1 MHRAWP
7 AAVPALVRLLVP
19 LCLWLLSASSCAHA
33 PVQGEVEP
41 PAAQETFAAKVRP
54 ILEARCVVCHAC
66 YNSPCQ
72 LNQQTYE
79 GLERGGNTQPI
90 YDGTRLTA
98 MQPTRMFQDATST
111 RQWRAPQFKFFPVIS
126 HSGTPADSVLH
137 HFIVQRRG
145 DARGGDFSAD
155 RAPVC
160 PDGVDAAT
168 AYLKQRPEAGM
179 PYGMPALEDAQFQAL
194 EDWLAAGAPPP
205 PEPVPAPAATQAAI
219 ARWERFFGGD
229 DLRSQLVA
237 RYLYEHLF
245 LAHLHFGS
253 NARDFY
259 RLVRS
264 RTPAGQPVDEIVT
277 VRPFDDPKVAR
288 VHYRLVRL
296 TETIAHKTH
305 APFELNDRKLAR
317 FRELFFDPAWAVQA
331 LPGYEP
337 EVAANPFV
345 AFAAIPPR
353 SRYQFMLDDAY
364 YLVRAFIHGP
374 VCKGQIALNV
384 IDEHFWVMF
393 LAPDADLTVTAPD
406 FLRTAGEDLRVPAE
420 GGDGLEAI
428 YGRFKASQLRY
439 LQRRS
444 ELYARAGAQGRR
456 LEDLWNGGGT
466 NRDAIL
472 TVYRHFDSASVS
484 RGALGATPKTG
495 WVMDYPIFE
504 RIYYDLVAGFNV
516 FGNVVHQ
523 LSTRRY
529 MDNLRVEAEDGFL
542 RFLPRSERP
551 RLREAWY
558 RGPGVEEYMR
568 SIDPYFEQSLDTRV
582 RFRDPAQAKEELW
595 AQVKARVFAPA
606 VLGSARAPE
615 AALSELADVAAPFVA
630 PFPDLTLLRSG
641 DEVFSLVRN
650 KSHLNVSFMFLE
662 ESYRAPA
669 EDTLGIVRGYV
680 GSYPNLF
687 LVVPPGKLGQ
697 FAGEL
702 NALRGDDEG
711 WQRFLDRWGV
721 RRSSKGF
728 WASADWFLAHE
739 LLDEPIEGGL
749 LDLSRYVSK

>member
-1 MHRAWP
+1 M
-7 AAVPALVRLLVP
+7 VCTCLV
-19 LCLWLLSASSCAHA
+19 CAASSCAHA
-33 PVQGEVEP
+33 PALVEVPAP
-41 PAAQETFAAKVRP
+41 PAQSTFAAKVRP

-79 GLERGGNTQPI
+79 GLERGGNKQLI
-90 YDGTRLTA
+90 YDGSRLTA
-98 MQPTRMFQDATST
+98 IEPTRMFQDATST
-111 RQWRAPQFKFFPVIS
+111 REWRKHFKFFPVIS

-137 HFIVQRRG
+137 HFIAQRRA
-145 DARGGDFSAD
+145 DARGGDFEAEKK
-155 RAPVC
+155 PVC
-160 PDGVDAAT
+160 PDSVEATT
-168 AYLKQRPEAGM
+168 AYLKSRPEAGM
-179 PYGMPALEDAQFQAL
+179 PYGMPPLDDAQFLVL
-194 EDWLAAGAPPP
+194 EGWLAQGAPPP
-205 PEPVPAPAATQAAI
+205 PEPEPPSASTQAAI
-219 ARWERFFGGD
+219 ARWEKFLGGD
-229 DLRSQLVA
+229 DLRSQLVS

-245 LAHLHFGS
+245 LAHLHFGP
-253 NARDFY
+253 NTRDFY

-277 VRPFDDPKVAR
+277 VRPFDDPKVER

-296 TETIAHKTH
+296 HETIVHKTH
-305 APFELNDRKLAR
+305 APFELSDRKLAR
-317 FRELFFDPAWAVQA
+317 FRELFLESHWSIVA
-331 LPGYEP
+331 LPSYLP
-337 EVAANPFV
+337 EVAANPFI

-364 YLVRAFIHGP
+364 YHVRAFIHGP

-393 LAPDADLTVTAPD
+393 LAPSADLSVTDPD
-406 FLRTAGEDLRVPAE
+406 FLRAAAEDLRVPAE

-428 YGRFKASQLRY
+428 YERFKTSQLSY
-439 LQRRS
+439 LKKRS
-444 ELYARAGAQGRR
+444 DFYERAHAQGRQ
-456 LEDLWNGGGT
+456 LDELWNGEGH

-542 RFLPRSERP
+542 RFLPRSERSK
-551 RLREAWY
+551 LRAAWY
-558 RGPGVEEYMR
+558 RGPGVESYMK
-568 SIDPYFEQSLDTRV
+568 SIDPYFDDAHETRV

-595 AQVKARVFAPA
+595 AQVKAKVLAPE
-606 VLGSARAPE
+606 VLGGAREPG
-615 AALSELADVAAPFVA
+615 AALRALADVPAPSVA
-630 PFPDLTLLRSG
+630 PFPDLTLVRSG

-650 KSHLNVSFMFLE
+650 KAHLNVAYMFLE
-662 ESYRAPA
+662 DAFRAPS

-687 LVVPPGKLGQ
+687 LVVPPGKLGP
-697 FAGEL
+697 FAEQLG
-702 NALRGDDEG
+702 ALRADDDS
-711 WQRFLDRWGV
+711 WSRFVDTYGV
-721 RRSSKGF
+721 RRGAQDF
-728 WASADWFLAHE
+728 WENADWFAAHE
-739 LLDEPIEGGL
+739 LLEEPIEGGL
-749 LDLSRYVSK
+749 LDLSRYLTN

>member
-1 MHRAWP
+1 MLRALT
-7 AAVPALVRLLVP
+7 AMVCTCLV
-19 LCLWLLSASSCAHA
+19 CAASSCAHA
-33 PVQGEVEP
+33 PALVEVPAP
-41 PAAQETFAAKVRP
+41 PARSTFAARVRP

-79 GLERGGNTQPI
+79 GLERGGNKQLI
-90 YDGTRLTA
+90 YDGSRLTA
-98 MQPTRMFQDATST
+98 IEPTRMFQDATST
-111 RQWRAPQFKFFPVIS
+111 REWRKHFKFFPVIS

-137 HFIVQRRG
+137 HFVAQRRA
-145 DARGGDFSAD
+145 DARGGDFEAEKK
-155 RAPVC
+155 PVC
-160 PDGVDAAT
+160 PDSVEAAT
-168 AYLKQRPEAGM
+168 AYLKSRPEAGM
-179 PYGMPALEDAQFQAL
+179 PYGMPPLDDAQFQVL
-194 EDWLAAGAPPP
+194 EGWLAQGAPPP
-205 PEPVPAPAATQAAI
+205 PEPEPPPASTQAAI
-219 ARWERFFGGD
+219 ARWEKFLGGD
-229 DLRSQLVA
+229 DLRSQLVS

-245 LAHLHFGS
+245 LAHLHFGP
-253 NARDFY
+253 NTRDFY

-277 VRPFDDPKVAR
+277 VRPFDDPKVER

-296 TETIAHKTH
+296 HETIVHKTH
-305 APFELNDRKLAR
+305 APFELSDRKLAR
-317 FRELFFDPAWAVQA
+317 FRELFLESHWSIVA
-331 LPGYEP
+331 LPSYRP
-337 EVAANPFV
+337 EVAANPFI

-364 YLVRAFIHGP
+364 YHVRAFIHGP

-393 LAPDADLTVTAPD
+393 LAPSADLSVTDPD
-406 FLRTAGEDLRVPAE
+406 FLRAAAEDLRVPAE

-428 YGRFKASQLRY
+428 YERFKASQLSY
-439 LQRRS
+439 LKKRS
-444 ELYARAGAQGRR
+444 DFYARAHAQGRQ
-456 LEDLWNGGGT
+456 LDELWNGAGH
-466 NRDAIL
+466 NPDAIL

-516 FGNVVHQ
+516 FGNVAHQ

-551 RLREAWY
+551 KLRAAWY
-558 RGPGVEEYMR
+558 RGPGVESYMM
-568 SIDPYFEQSLDTRV
+568 STDPYFDQAHETRV

-595 AQVKARVFAPA
+595 AQVKAKVLAPE
-606 VLGSARAPE
+606 VLGAAREPG
-615 AALSELADVAAPFVA
+615 AALHALADVPAPYVA
-630 PFPDLTLLRSG
+630 PFPDLTLVRSG

-650 KSHLNVSFMFLE
+650 KAHLNVAYMFLE
-662 ESYRAPA
+662 DAFRAPN

-687 LVVPPGKLGQ
+687 LVVPPGKLGS
-697 FAGEL
+697 FAEQVKS
-702 NALRGDDEG
+702 LRANDDS
-711 WQRFLDRWGV
+711 WSRFLDTYGV
-721 RRSSKGF
+721 RRGAQGF
-728 WASADWFLAHE
+728 WANADWFSAHE
-739 LLDEPIEGGL
+739 LLEEPIEGGL
-749 LDLSRYVSK
+749 LDLSRYVTN